1 MSCVGLAWTCGRFR
15 GSISGSRSKA
25 PGCFPLYRPR
35 APAVVAGRIRALC
48 SGRFRAPECERKAI
62 VPPRLT
68 ACLVNFDSG
77 PFALACV
84 ESLRAD
90 WQRSGWAPEDL
101 EVIVVDNAS
110 PQDQEVA
117 LAGLRAV
124 GAKVIRSPENL
135 GYSGGVNLA
144 YAASAGSTPRSPNDC
159 VAILNADII
168 FMPGS
173 VQALVDYVRSHE
185 RCGAVDARACI
196 DPAGS
201 LLLPINIIPT
211 LTEQLWVA
219 AARHFARYARSYAE
233 KRRQLSVPYWSA
245 TGPLKVPMLS
255 GCCLFMRREVVD
267 ELGSPLDSRYP
278 LYFEDTDLFR
288 QLEARGYD
296 LIHHGGAPILHHWS
310 RSAGVGGQGQGE
322 TLRRFRA
329 SRRIYFNKFFG
340 LRGRLG
346 LRLIDGLAKC
356 MPKSRIAQPIHQI
369 EDLGPVDA
377 APTLTFPKEVRYVL
391 EFSPDPKWIVGMGIL
406 GHGHAWTPAQA
417 TWEWFFQTETFVRGF
432 DLETG
437 ELLGAWRFQ
446 KMSPGRERPLSMSEL
461 GIVPAPAP
469 LS

>member
-1 MSCVGLAWTCGRFR
+1 MAADGT
-15 GSISGSRSKA
+15 
-25 PGCFPLYRPR
+25 
-35 APAVVAGRIRALC
+35 RALC
-48 SGRFRAPECERKAI
+48 SGGFHDPKCKRKAI
-62 VPPRLT
+62 ATPRLT

-77 PFALACV
+77 LFALACV

-90 WQRSGWAPEDL
+90 WQRAGWAPEDL
-101 EVIVVDNAS
+101 EIIVVDNAS
-110 PQDQEVA
+110 PQDQEDA
-117 LAGLRAV
+117 LARLQAV

-144 YAASAGSTPRSPNDC
+144 YAASNQCNSRSSNDC
-159 VAILNADII
+159 VAILNADVV

-173 VQALVDYVRSHE
+173 VQALVDYVRNHE

-211 LTEQLWVA
+211 LAEQLWVT
-219 AARHFARYARSYAE
+219 AARHFPRYARSYAE

-267 ELGSPLDSRYP
+267 ELGSPLDPRYP

-296 LIHHGGAPILHHWS
+296 LVHHGGAPILHHWS

-322 TLRRFRA
+322 TLRRFHA

-340 LRGRLG
+340 MRGRLG
-346 LRLIDGLAKC
+346 LSLIDGLNKC
-356 MPKSRIAQPIHQI
+356 MPKSRIAEPIHRIQ
-369 EDLGPVDA
+369 DLGPVDA
-377 APTLTFPKEVRYVL
+377 APTVSFPKEVRYVL
-391 EFSPDPKWIVGMGIL
+391 EFSPDSKWIVGMGIL
-406 GHGHAWTPAQA
+406 GSGRTWTPAPA

-432 DLETG
+432 DLDTG

-446 KMSPGRERPLSMSEL
+446 KTSPGREQPLSMSEL
-461 GIVPAPAP
+461 GIVPAPSP
-469 LS
+469 QS